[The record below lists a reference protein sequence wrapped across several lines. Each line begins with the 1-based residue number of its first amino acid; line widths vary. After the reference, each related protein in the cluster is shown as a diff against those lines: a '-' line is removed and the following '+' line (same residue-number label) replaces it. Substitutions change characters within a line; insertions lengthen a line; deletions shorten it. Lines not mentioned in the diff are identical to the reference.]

1 MDYDFNPSID
11 LLKESPTRKIDKLKE
26 KLVSE
31 GKDIIL
37 LSTGQPSIP
46 PPKWAREKLAEK
58 LMENTMKLYRYTPS
72 DGRKSTK
79 EAIIRELER
88 HGVQITH
95 DQLTL
100 TAGGQSALFST
111 IITLFKPGDKAV
123 VFDPMYFGY
132 WPLLDYAGV
141 KPIVLKEELEEGF
154 QPPIEKLK
162 EAISKEKIKAVILV
176 SPDNPTGRIIEYETA
191 KAITDLAKDHG
202 FLIITDEAYRTLV
215 YEGEHTYLYPLAPDN
230 VVSVNAF
237 SKDPGI
243 PGWRLGFVY
252 GPEEIVKKI
261 KLVVSETVYCPPIIA
276 QELVEI
282 YLNDLEKAD
291 EFIKRVRETYSS
303 KRDVLIRGIQEH
315 IPDGRFVKPKGGMF
329 VFLDLEKYLGDKG
342 IGSEE
347 FAKLLLEKKHVAVV
361 PGTYFSRYYNYSIR
375 LSFVTET
382 NDRMVEGIK
391 RIAELLSNL

>member
-46 PPKWAREKLAEK
+46 PPKWARMKLAEK
-58 LMENTMKLYRYTPS
+58 LMENNMKLYRYTPS
-72 DGRKSTK
+72 DGRRSTK
-79 EAIIRELER
+79 EAIIRELAR
-88 HGVQITH
+88 HGVKITT

-141 KPIVLKEELEEGF
+141 KPIILKEELEEGF

-162 EAISKEKIKAVILV
+162 EVLGKEKIKAVILV

-191 KAITDLAKDHG
+191 KALTDLAKDHG

-215 YEGEHTYLYPLAPDN
+215 YEGEHIYLYPLAPEN

-252 GPEEIVKKI
+252 GPEEIIKKI

-282 YLNDLEKAD
+282 YLNDLDKAD
-291 EFIKRVRETYSS
+291 EFIKSVRATYSS
-303 KRDVLIRGIQEH
+303 KRDVLIKAIEDH
-315 IPDGRFVKPKGGMF
+315 IPDSRFVKPKGGMF

-347 FAKLLLEKKHVAVV
+347 FAKLLLEKKQVAVV
-361 PGTYFSRYYNYSIR
+361 PGSYFSRYYNHSIR

-382 NDRMVEGIK
+382 NERMIEGVRK
-391 RIAELLSNL
+391 IAELLSEL